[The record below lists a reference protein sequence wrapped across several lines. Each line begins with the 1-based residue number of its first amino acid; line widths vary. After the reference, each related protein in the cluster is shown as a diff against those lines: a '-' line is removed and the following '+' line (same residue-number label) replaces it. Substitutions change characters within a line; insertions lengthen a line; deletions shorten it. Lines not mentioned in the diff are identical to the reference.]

1 MIITTRPTRYRDAR
15 VDARMRLA
23 RRLGLLG
30 LTAGA
35 ISLFQTVGHIADP
48 AYLIPGL
55 DDGSRH
61 VHYHLARESLVSVAA
76 FAVIVL
82 GLFAGP
88 AARTAQLWRT
98 MLAAVLGYVAAM
110 WSGIAAAGSAA
121 PNTMAL
127 TVHTVSS
134 AGLLCAA
141 FVARPGFRA
150 AAR

>member
-1 MIITTRPTRYRDAR
+1 MITTTRPTRYRDAR

-35 ISLFQTVGHIADP
+35 ISLLQTVGHIADP

-55 DDGSRH
+55 DDGSQH

-76 FAVIVL
+76 FVVIVL

-127 TVHTVSS
+127 TVHMVSS